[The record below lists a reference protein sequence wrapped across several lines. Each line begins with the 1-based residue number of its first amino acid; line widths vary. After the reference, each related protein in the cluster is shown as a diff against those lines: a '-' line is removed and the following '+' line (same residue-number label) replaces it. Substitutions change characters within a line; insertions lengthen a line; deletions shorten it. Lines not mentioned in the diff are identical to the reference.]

1 MPEPEGGETGG
12 GAGGEGFP
20 YCAYKSHLFLA
31 PENYMDNLFLFAI
44 FTTAFFVLLKIVEMK
59 TLEKELKPLKYIV
72 RDAVMAFAASLAAAF
87 ATFHMRSSVSD
98 FLNIVTE
105 NKVLSTETTQI
116 FTDAPG
122 F

>member
-1 MPEPEGGETGG
+1 ME
-12 GAGGEGFP
+12 
-20 YCAYKSHLFLA
+20 
-31 PENYMDNLFLFAI
+31 NLFLFAI

-59 TLEKELKPLKYIV
+59 TLEKEMKPLKFVV
-72 RDAVMAFAASLAAAF
+72 RDAAMAFVASLAAAF
-87 ATFHMRSSVSD
+87 IAFYSRNSVSD

>member
-1 MPEPEGGETGG
+1 ME
-12 GAGGEGFP
+12 
-20 YCAYKSHLFLA
+20 
-31 PENYMDNLFLFAI
+31 NLFLFAI

-59 TLEKELKPLKYIV
+59 TLEKEMKPLKFVV
-72 RDAVMAFAASLAAAF
+72 RDAVIAFTASLSAAF
-87 ATFHMRSSVSD
+87 VALYSRNSVSD

>member
-1 MPEPEGGETGG
+1 
-12 GAGGEGFP
+12 
-20 YCAYKSHLFLA
+20 
-31 PENYMDNLFLFAI
+31 
-44 FTTAFFVLLKIVEMK
+44 
-59 TLEKELKPLKYIV
+59 
-72 RDAVMAFAASLAAAF
+72 MAFAASLAAAF
-87 ATFHMRSSVSD
+87 TAFYMRGSVSD